1 MLRRPVPL
9 VFLPCVGFPLRM
21 AAGQANHVPVPGDFG
36 NNRCP
41 GNTDTFLIAFDDREY
56 LYSAAGYDRICRTAG
71 FNGGGY
77 SGGYVIMRA
86 IKDHRGFPAGAV
98 CSFQYMPDRAGSGS
112 PQSRHDP
119 LPVDLPVS

>member
-41 GNTDTFLIAFDDREY
+41 GNADTFLIALDDREY
-56 LYSAAGYDRICRTAG
+56 LYSAAGQDRICRAAG
-71 FNGGGY
+71 FNGRGY
-77 SGGYVIMRA
+77 IIMRA
-86 IKDHRGFPAGAV
+86 VKDHRSFPAGIAD
-98 CSFQYMPDRAGSGS
+98 SF
-112 PQSRHDP
+112 
-119 LPVDLPVS
+119 